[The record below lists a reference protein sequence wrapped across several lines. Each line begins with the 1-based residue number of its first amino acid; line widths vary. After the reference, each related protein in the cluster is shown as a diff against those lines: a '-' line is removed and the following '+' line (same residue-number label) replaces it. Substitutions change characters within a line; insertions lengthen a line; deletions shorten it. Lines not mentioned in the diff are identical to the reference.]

1 MSGTVG
7 DGKSVGRF
15 LVRRWSISFAA
26 TKIREEDAREVQQL
40 KLVAVASI
48 LASATAGVLVPLL
61 GRSTSAPRTNGDVF
75 FAVKAFSTGVI
86 LTTDMVHI
94 LPAPFD
100 ALVPACG
107 NSARTISFPYADLVA
122 MCSAMATMMVDST
135 AAAYY
140 QCAHFRKARP
150 VDGG

>member
-26 TKIREEDAREVQQL
+26 TEIREEDAREAQRL

-48 LASATAGVLVPLL
+48 LASGTAGVLVPLL
-61 GRSTSAPRTNGDVF
+61 GRSASTPRTNGDVF

-122 MCSAMATMMVDST
+122 MCSTMATMMVDST
-135 AAAYY
+135 AVAYY